1 MVVQQPAHERG
12 YIMLYGDTEL
22 VCKDSESK
30 SECDSK
36 GANEASEKRTV
47 GAQRRGSSGST
58 HA

>member
-1 MVVQQPAHERG
+1 MVVQQRG